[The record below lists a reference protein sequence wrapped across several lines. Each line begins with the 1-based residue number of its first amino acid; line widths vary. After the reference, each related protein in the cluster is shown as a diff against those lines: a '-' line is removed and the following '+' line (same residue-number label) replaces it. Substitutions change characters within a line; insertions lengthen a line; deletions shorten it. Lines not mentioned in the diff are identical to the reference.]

1 MNREQADLV
10 SAITEAYRHGLFPMA
25 DPRTGRLDWYDPD
38 PRGVIP
44 LDGFHVPRNVARRVR
59 SRRFEIRTDSAF
71 EAVIRACA
79 EPREKEPE
87 SWIDE
92 RIIGAYTLLCEA
104 GHAHSVEA
112 WLPIE
117 RMPVGTMAD
126 GSGIVIDEAQT
137 HVLVGGLYGVHV
149 GGLFAGES
157 MFSRPGLGG
166 TDASKVCLVHLVGH
180 LRSRGFALLDVQFF
194 NEHLAQF
201 GCTEVPRADYH
212 RRLAKAVERET
223 TWLPFEGAA

>member
-1 MNREQADLV
+1 MDREQADLV
-10 SAITEAYRHGLFPMA
+10 SAITKAYRHGLFPMA
-25 DPRTGRLDWYDPD
+25 DPRTGSLDWYDPD
-38 PRGVIP
+38 PRGVIA
-44 LDGFHVPRNVARRVR
+44 LDGFHVPKNVARRVR
-59 SRRFEIRTDSAF
+59 SRRFEIRTDTTF

-79 EPREKEPE
+79 EPRQREPE

-92 RIIGAYTLLCEA
+92 RIIGAYTLLSEA

-117 RMPVGTMAD
+117 RTPEGTMAKD
-126 GSGIVIDEAQT
+126 SGIVIDEAGT

-157 MFSRPGLGG
+157 MFSRPALGG
-166 TDASKVCLVHLVGH
+166 TDASKVCLVHLARH
-180 LRSRGFALLDVQFF
+180 LRARGFCLLDVQFF

-201 GCTEVPRADYH
+201 GCVEIPRAEYH
-212 RRLAKAVERET
+212 RRLAEAVAMET